1 MQLGSTPEEIELQRK
16 LLLMRFFAVA
26 GNLVMIPLMVMS
38 FYLRRWEAAI
48 ILAVVIASLT
58 TAIVVAHRQQ
68 KTGPASL
75 FVATGLWLFS
85 SYLTIT
91 GGVNGTGVY
100 FSFSLVVLMIMMAGL
115 RVGLTLGLGYCT
127 VVFLSFGL
135 APSFAYDYPGGTEV
149 RIGASTVFIVLLT
162 LVAEWIHLQSYSA
175 IKFTA
180 ETHRRNSLTDPLTT
194 LVNRAGLE
202 RTLRHWSHPRQP
214 AVVALIDID
223 HFKSINDRFG
233 HDVGD
238 KVLSAFA
245 KVLRNNLKQDDV
257 VCRWG
262 GEEFII
268 LFTDVSERKAAFV
281 VESLRELVDAR
292 TFSFGEQEIRLQFS
306 AGVAAFEGEQGF
318 HEGLQRAD
326 QRVYQAKRA
335 GRNQVIATEPEL
347 SEL

>member
-1 MQLGSTPEEIELQRK
+1 MHLGNTPEEIELQRK

-26 GNLVMIPLMVMS
+26 GNLVMAPLLVVS
-38 FYLRRWEAAI
+38 IIHQRWEAAVV
-48 ILAVVIASLT
+48 LAVVIVTIT
-58 TAIVVAHRQQ
+58 TAILLAHRHQR
-68 KTGPASL
+68 TGPASL

-85 SYLTIT
+85 CYLTVT

-100 FSFSLVVLMIMMAGL
+100 FSFSLVVLMIMMAGM
-115 RVGLTLGLGYCT
+115 RTGLTLGLGYCA

-135 APSFAYDYPGGTEV
+135 DLSFTYDYPQGTRI
-149 RIGASTVFIVLLT
+149 RIGASTAFIVLLT

-180 ETHRRNSLTDPLTT
+180 ETHRRNSQTDSLTT

-202 RTLRHWSHPRQP
+202 RTLKQWSNPRQR

-223 HFKSINDRFG
+223 HFKAINDRYG
-233 HDVGD
+233 HDIGD

-268 LFTDVSERKAAFV
+268 LFTDVSELKAARV
-281 VESLRELVDAR
+281 VNSLRELVDAR
-292 TFSFGEQEIRLQFS
+292 TFNFGEQEILLQFS

-318 HEGLQRAD
+318 HDGLKKAD
-326 QRVYQAKRA
+326 QRVYRAKRA
-335 GRNQVIATEPEL
+335 GRNQVVASEPEL
-347 SEL
+347 SES

>member
-1 MQLGSTPEEIELQRK
+1 VHLGNTPEEIELQRK

-26 GNLVMIPLMVMS
+26 GNLVMVPLLGVS
-38 FYLRRWEAAI
+38 LFFQRWEAAI
-48 ILAVVIASLT
+48 ILAMVIVIITS
-58 TAIVVAHRQQ
+58 AILHAHRNQR
-68 KTGPASL
+68 TGPASV

-85 SYLTIT
+85 SYLTVT

-115 RVGLTLGLGYCT
+115 RTGLTLGLGYCA

-135 APSFAYDYPGGTEV
+135 DAGFTYDYPQGTRV
-149 RIGASTVFIVLLT
+149 RIGASTAFIVLLT

-180 ETHRRNSLTDPLTT
+180 ETHRRNSLTDSLTT

-202 RTLRHWSHPRQP
+202 RTLSKWRNSRQP
-214 AVVALIDID
+214 AVVVLIDID
-223 HFKSINDRFG
+223 HFKAINDRYG
-233 HDVGD
+233 HDIGD

-268 LFTDVSERKAAFV
+268 LFSDVSERKAAEV
-281 VESLRELVDAR
+281 MDSLRELVDGR
-292 TFSFGEQEIRLQFS
+292 TFTFGDEEVRVQFS

-318 HEGLQRAD
+318 HEGLKRAD

-335 GRNQVIATEPEL
+335 GRNRVVAAEPEL